1 MDLAPQCYKW
11 PDTFPFQNCQKE
23 SNRNMQEVFVT
34 AGTSH
39 APLHLRV
46 EFETK
51 LAGLA
56 QIV

>member
-1 MDLAPQCYKW
+1 
-11 PDTFPFQNCQKE
+11 
-23 SNRNMQEVFVT
+23 MQEVFVT